1 MLFSFPFRDPK
12 QSRFPYRALSHRGSS
27 AMGPRVLE
35 LLPAQ
40 ARIVEQAHGFFA
52 SRQQAQPETRVP
64 RRGREGTRC
73 TVHGLAVEF
82 NLSESNLQH
91 LFKRKTGLCLGRF
104 LTEQKLQTAAHLLKS
119 SQMRIKQIASTV
131 GYEHTS
137 SFIRAF
143 ERRFS
148 ESPWAYRNR
157 DNPISR
163 KD

>member
-1 MLFSFPFRDPK
+1 MVSSLRDNRLNPK
-12 QSRFPYRALSHRGSS
+12 PGSPGGDVKERVATQPDLSADEVQQGH
-27 AMGPRVLE
+27 VKKILE
-35 LLPAQ
+35 IIKSERP
-40 ARIVEQAHGFFA
+40 
-52 SRQQAQPETRVP
+52 
-64 RRGREGTRC
+64 C

-82 NLSESNLQH
+82 NLSESHLQH

-148 ESPWAYRNR
+148 ESPWVYRNR